1 VDADS
6 GTSVWDTS
14 LLASGETPSDMRG
27 CGQVAPEIGITST
40 PVIDPHRG
48 SNGTI
53 YVVAMSKNSSG
64 KYFQKLHA
72 LDLVTGEE
80 VLGGPVTI
88 TANYP
93 GTGAGSSNGKV
104 VFDPKQYKERPGL
117 LLLNGVIYTTWASH
131 CDTPPYTGWIIGYN
145 AANLQQS
152 TVFNFTPN
160 GNDGAVWGAG
170 AGPATDANGNIYFLV
185 GNGTFDETLDSKGF
199 PQKGNYGN
207 AFLKLS
213 TTGGK
218 LAVADYFNMYNTT
231 MESNADTDLGS
242 GGAMVFD
249 TRDSQNQLRN
259 LALGAGKDG
268 HIYVVD
274 RNNMGKFNPVGN
286 MNYQDLPSSLAGSV
300 YSSPAIFAN
309 RIYFG
314 ALAGF

>member
-1 VDADS
+1 VDAQPLYVSGLAIDGQTHNVLYIATEHDTVYAVDADN
-6 GTSVWDTS
+6 GTSLWDTS
-14 LLASGETPSDMRG
+14 LLGSGEMPSDTRG
-27 CGQVAPEIGITST
+27 CGQVAPEIGISST

-48 SNGTI
+48 PNGTI

-88 TANYP
+88 AATYP

-117 LLLNGVIYTTWASH
+117 LLLNGAVYTTWASH

-185 GNGTFDETLDSKGF
+185 GNGTFDARRWIPKDSPKRGTTETRF
-199 PQKGNYGN
+199 
-207 AFLKLS
+207 
-213 TTGGK
+213 
-218 LAVADYFNMYNTT
+218 
-231 MESNADTDLGS
+231 
-242 GGAMVFD
+242 
-249 TRDSQNQLRN
+249 
-259 LALGAGKDG
+259 
-268 HIYVVD
+268 
-274 RNNMGKFNPVGN
+274 
-286 MNYQDLPSSLAGSV
+286 
-300 YSSPAIFAN
+300 
-309 RIYFG
+309 
-314 ALAGF
+314 